1 MAESAAPQTRTAP
14 KKTAQKGPKPRHV
27 PQRTCVVCH
36 TTKPK
41 RELLRVVRT
50 PQGHVE
56 LDPGGKKSGRGAYLC
71 ARHSCWET
79 ALRKGRLEHEFE
91 LPALPPEDRVALE
104 AFLATLP
111 KDT

>member
-1 MAESAAPQTRTAP
+1 MPDGNTRAKPAAKQ
-14 KKTAQKGPKPRHV
+14 AQKVRHI

-91 LPALPPEDRVALE
+91 LSALVAEDRAALE

-111 KDT
+111 ADT